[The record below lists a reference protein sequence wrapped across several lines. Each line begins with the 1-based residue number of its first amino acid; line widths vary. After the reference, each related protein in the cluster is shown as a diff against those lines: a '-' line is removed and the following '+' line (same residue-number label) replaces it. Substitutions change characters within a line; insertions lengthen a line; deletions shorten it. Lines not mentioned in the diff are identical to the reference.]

1 MYQLNPF
8 NNIWYRLKTEKDIF
22 STLVQ
27 GTGSYILD
35 LWLLYQMHIRD
46 NENGGLFNLL
56 ATMHD
61 EEIVEVSIG
70 YEDEM
75 KYVIEKALDM
85 VNKTLKVE
93 IPFGCDI
100 QFGYKYSE
108 IH

>member
-1 MYQLNPF
+1 MLEIKKVKNLKDRLEAFTRETFAQLS
-8 NNIWYRLKTEKDIF
+8 KTADKSI
-22 STLVQ
+22 S
-27 GTGSYILD
+27 
-35 LWLLYQMHIRD
+35 D
-46 NENGGLFNLL
+46 NENEGLFKLL
-56 ATMHD
+56 ASVHD
-61 EEIVEVSIG
+61 EEIVEISIG

-75 KYVIEKALDM
+75 KDVIERSLDM